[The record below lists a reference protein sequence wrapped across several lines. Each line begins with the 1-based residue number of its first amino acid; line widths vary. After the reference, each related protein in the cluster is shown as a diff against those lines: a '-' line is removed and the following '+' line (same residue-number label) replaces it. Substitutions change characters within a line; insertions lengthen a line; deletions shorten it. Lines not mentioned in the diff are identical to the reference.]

1 MFFVI
6 PAPLLEAEPE
16 LLNELTTRDTSRTG
30 AGGNLR
36 TAGSIIAVRRL
47 TSRFIRIQTR
57 NAMAMMYN
65 VRDYGAKA
73 DGVTNDAAAIQS
85 AIDGNA

>member
-1 MFFVI
+1 
-6 PAPLLEAEPE
+6 
-16 LLNELTTRDTSRTG
+16 
-30 AGGNLR
+30 
-36 TAGSIIAVRRL
+36 
-47 TSRFIRIQTR
+47 
-57 NAMAMMYN
+57 MAMMYN